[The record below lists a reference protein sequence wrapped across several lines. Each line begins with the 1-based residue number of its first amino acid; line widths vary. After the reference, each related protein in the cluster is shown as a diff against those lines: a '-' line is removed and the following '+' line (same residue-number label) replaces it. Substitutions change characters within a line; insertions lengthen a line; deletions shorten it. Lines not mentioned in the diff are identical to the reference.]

1 MRIKQAGSMLH
12 LCHARYHMPLPTV
25 LEQRRNIMISRSLAF
40 LAVLMLGACASP
52 GMMNRMASDEGYKL
66 VENVP
71 YERSRGLDA
80 DVYYP
85 PKAADAP
92 IVVFFYGGRWQQGD
106 KAEYRFV
113 GQALASRGYVAV
125 LPNVRKY
132 PDVRFPEFMDDAAQA
147 VKWARDNAAQFGGN
161 ADKLFVMGHSSGAH
175 IASMLALNPEYL
187 KAVGGSREWLRGM
200 IGLAGAYDFMPITA
214 PDLRDLFG
222 PVDRFRYSQPVFYA
236 DGQNPPLLL
245 IHGRNDEV
253 LWVSN
258 TEKLAARVAKS
269 GGAVETVLY
278 DSLSH
283 SMIVGSLASYLRG
296 RADVLD
302 NIEEFVNRISSKPRP
317 PKRETEIQGTPLI
330 VDPVLEPGSEVIID
344 EPDLSAPQALE
355 LPPIELTPQG
365 SDSPATDAP
374 AQEAPMSG
382 PRSAEEED
390 PWAFLGPVPTQP
402 AAP

>member
-1 MRIKQAGSMLH
+1 MLH
-12 LCHARYHMPLPTV
+12 LHGARYHTPLGTV
-25 LEQRRNIMISRSLAF
+25 SLQRRNIMISRSLA
-40 LAVLMLGACASP
+40 LVLVLVLGACGSP
-52 GMMNRMASDEGYKL
+52 AMMNRMASDEGYKR

-85 PKAADAP
+85 PQAADAP
-92 IVVFFYGGRWQQGD
+92 VVVFFYGGRWQQGD

-132 PDVRFPEFMDDAAQA
+132 PDVRFPAFMEDAAQA
-147 VKWARDNAAQFGGN
+147 VRWARQSAAQFGGN
-161 ADKLFVMGHSSGAH
+161 ADKLFVMGHSSCAH
-175 IASMLALNPEYL
+175 IAALLALNPEYL
-187 KAVGGSREWLRGM
+187 KAAGGSREWLRGM

-222 PVDRFRYSQPVFYA
+222 PVDRFPYSQPVFYV

-253 LWVSN
+253 LWASN
-258 TEKLAARVAKS
+258 TVNLAQRVAKA

-283 SMIVGSLASYLRG
+283 NMIIGSLASYLRG

-317 PKRETEIQGTPLI
+317 PKRETEIRGTPLI
-330 VDPVLEPGSEVIID
+330 AEPLPDAGSEVID
-344 EPDLSAPQALE
+344 EPDLSAPQPLE
-355 LPPIELTPQG
+355 LPPIELTPQR
-365 SDSPATDAP
+365 SEPEADAD
-374 AQEAPMSG
+374 
-382 PRSAEEED
+382 D
-390 PWAFLGPVPTQP
+390 PWAFLDAP
-402 AAP
+402 AEQVSASP

>member
-1 MRIKQAGSMLH
+1 
-12 LCHARYHMPLPTV
+12 
-25 LEQRRNIMISRSLAF
+25 MISRSLALLLV
-40 LAVLMLGACASP
+40 LALGACTSP
-52 GMMNRMASDEGYKL
+52 GMMNRMSSDEGYKL

-71 YERSRGLDA
+71 YERRRGLDA

-85 PKAADAP
+85 PKAATDAP

-147 VKWARDNAAQFGGN
+147 VKWARDNAGQFGGD

-222 PVDRFRYSQPVFYA
+222 PVDRFRYSQPVFYV

-258 TEKLAARVAKS
+258 TEKLAARVAKA

-283 SMIVGSLASYLRG
+283 SMIIGSLASYLRG

-302 NIEEFVNRISSKPRP
+302 NVEEFINRIGSKPRA

-330 VDPVLEPGSEVIID
+330 ADPLPDTGSEVIE
-344 EPDLSAPQALE
+344 EPDLSAPEALE
-355 LPPIELTPQG
+355 LPPIELTPQR
-365 SDSPATDAP
+365 STPSESPAP
-374 AQEAPMSG
+374 AVQ
-382 PRSAEEED
+382 EED
-390 PWAFLGPVPTQP
+390 PWAFLGPVPGQQP
-402 AAP
+402 ATP